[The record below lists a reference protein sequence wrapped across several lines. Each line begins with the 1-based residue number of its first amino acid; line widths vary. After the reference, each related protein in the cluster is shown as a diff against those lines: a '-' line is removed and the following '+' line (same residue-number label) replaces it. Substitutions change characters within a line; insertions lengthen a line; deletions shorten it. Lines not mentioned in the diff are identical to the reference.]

1 VEFRLLGPFEVVVG
15 GQSADLGGA
24 KQRALLAMLAIHAN
38 EVISVDALIDGLWGD
53 RMPGSAPNTLQGYV
67 SRLRKALD
75 PDGRN
80 GAEPTIVF
88 RAPGYVLTAR
98 PEQIDSRR
106 FEQLVGEAEGRA
118 TIGDATEAASALR
131 DALAL
136 WRGAAL
142 SDFAYEAFAQPE
154 IVRLEELRLKAIE
167 DLIDADLAC
176 GRHAG
181 LVPDLEALVAEHPLR
196 ERFRAQLMVSLYR
209 CGRQSE
215 ALSVYRDARQTF
227 SEQLGVDPT
236 PVLRDLERAI
246 LRHDPELQ
254 PPLPAR
260 AAAIR
265 SRLPRRR
272 WIAAGVGVTVA
283 AALAVGFVLA
293 ARDPS
298 AAIEIVPNSVA
309 VVDAHTNEIV
319 DDIRVGAYPGPVAAG
334 NGSVWVGN
342 IGDDTMTRI
351 DTRTRKPSFPNGV
364 QQPLD
369 LAVTRQAVW
378 IANGTS
384 FATNPPTGGGTVE
397 RRGLRFG
404 ARKTIQVGPPET
416 LNEWWTVVAADANSV
431 WAGNASSRAAV
442 QLDPNTGRV
451 VGRVAAVGGGSI
463 AVGYG
468 SVWVAEYERN
478 SVAEIDGRS
487 GKVASRI
494 SVSSKPTRIATGE
507 GAVWITTQ
515 HPHSALWKIDP
526 TLHETVAVLPVPP
539 TSRRLATGE
548 GYVWVT
554 SGTYAG
560 EPGVPQTGG
569 VLSKIN
575 PRTNRIVATIKL
587 GFRPDGVAVANG
599 LVWVA
604 VAPRK

>member
-38 EVISVDALIDGLWGD
+38 QVISVDSLIDGLWGD
-53 RMPGSAPNTLQGYV
+53 RAPDSAPNTLQGYV
-67 SRLRKALD
+67 SRLRKALH

-106 FEQLVGEAEGRA
+106 FEQLVREAESRA
-118 TIGDATEAASALR
+118 TTGDATEAASALR

-142 SDFAYEAFAQPE
+142 SDFVDEAFAQPE
-154 IVRLEELRLKAIE
+154 IVRLEELRLKAVE

-176 GRHAG
+176 GRHAA

-215 ALSVYRDARQTF
+215 ALSVYRDARRTF

-246 LRHDPELQ
+246 LQHDPALQ
-254 PPLPAR
+254 PPLRAR
-260 AAAIR
+260 SAVVVA
-265 SRLPRRR
+265 RLPRRR
-272 WIAAGVGVTVA
+272 LMAAGVGVTAA
-283 AALAVGFVLA
+283 AALVVGLVLA

-298 AAIEIVPNSVA
+298 PAIEIVPNSVA

-342 IGDDTMTRI
+342 LGDDTMTRI
-351 DTRTRKPSFPNGV
+351 DARTRKPSFPNGV

-369 LAVTRQAVW
+369 LAVTRRAVW

-404 ARKTIQVGPPET
+404 ARKKIHVGPAET
-416 LNEWWTVVAADANSV
+416 RNEWWTVVAADTRSV

-478 SVAEIDGRS
+478 SVAQIDPRS
-487 GKVASRI
+487 VKVTSRI
-494 SVSSKPTRIATGE
+494 SVSSGPTRIATGE

-515 HPHSALWKIDP
+515 HPNSALWKIDP

-539 TSRRLATGE
+539 TSRRVATGE

-569 VLSKIN
+569 VLSKID